1 LNYIYYD
8 PKTKQVEAVFDT
20 PFLSAQSGWEGKE
33 LIRAIVPPGIN
44 LPSLDYKID
53 HVTTQDVFRLW
64 NGIPYQHI
72 QAPAQAVRKKN
83 RKTVLN

>member
-20 PFLSAQSGWEGKE
+20 PFLSAQSGWEGRG

-44 LPSLDYKID
+44 LPTLDYKID
-53 HVTTQDVFRLW
+53 EVTTQD
-64 NGIPYQHI
+64 GIDGDVIEVVERYSISPHPRGDST
-72 QAPAQAVRKKN
+72 A
-83 RKTVLN
+83 

>member
-33 LIRAIVPPGIN
+33 LIRAIVPPGID

-53 HVTTQDVFRLW
+53 QVTTQDGLQVVERYSISAHPSSSA
-64 NGIPYQHI
+64 GS
-72 QAPAQAVRKKN
+72 A
-83 RKTVLN
+83 